1 MKGNTSTNL
10 FFKFLPKI
18 IMNSFQGS
26 MGNTSQGVE
35 NIFIKARNILNNLKD
50 KKKTETIISMIFF
63 DEMGLAEYSPN
74 NPLKVIHSELEYDL
88 NEGNKKVAFVGI
100 SNWKLDASKMNR
112 GIFISIPEPDEED
125 TKNTALIIGKS
136 YNEILAEKNILFFEK
151 LGKTYYNYKQYL
163 KNKHRLDGKEDF
175 HGNRD
180 FYHLVKNCAQS
191 MQNKYNKNEDIL
203 GKDLIEFGIISIER
217 NFAGVQ
223 FDENEIITSVEKV
236 KSFFVPFGHLKK
248 EYDVIKRVKDNI
260 NDLNSRYLLLELKSS
275 ISSYLLSSL
284 LSEIKKDYY
293 FYIGSKFEKDLQSE
307 EYILKVLN
315 KVQMYMEQGIIL
327 IMENLDTVY
336 PALYDLF
343 NQNFTVV
350 SNKKYA
356 RLAIGSVSN
365 TFSLVNDNFRCIITI
380 NVNEMDKQEA
390 PVLNRFEKQI
400 ITFDYLLDQ
409 DLMAESNRILNIIK
423 DMTKT
428 KTNHKGI
435 NYDLQKLLINCDI
448 EEIRAIIYIANK
460 KEIIKEKMID
470 EILSKISLTLPQDIL
485 LYLKLNGFSQK
496 YSTEYNKIIDYYKQ
510 GQHTNLSRFIQ
521 TTKNNKNIVYTFS
534 NDVEAI
540 INIDNIDSP
549 IVGNI
554 KKNNTKIIKI
564 NSINSENE
572 LE

>member
-1 MKGNTSTNL
+1 
-10 FFKFLPKI
+10 
-18 IMNSFQGS
+18 
-26 MGNTSQGVE
+26 
-35 NIFIKARNILNNLKD
+35 
-50 KKKTETIISMIFF
+50 
-63 DEMGLAEYSPN
+63 MGLAEYSPN

-88 NEGNKKVAFVGI
+88 NEGDKKIAFVGI

-125 TKNTALIIGKS
+125 TRNTALIIGKS
-136 YNEILAEKNILFFEK
+136 YNKILAEKNFRFFEK
-151 LGKTYYNYKQYL
+151 LGTTYYNYKQYL
-163 KNKHRLDGKEDF
+163 KSKHSLDGKEDF

-180 FYHLVKNCAQS
+180 FYHLVKNCAQN
-191 MQNKYNKNEDIL
+191 MQMNHNKNQDL
-203 GKDLIEFGIISIER
+203 FGKDLIEFGLISIER

-223 FDENEIITSVEKV
+223 FEENKKITSVEKV
-236 KSFFVPFGHLKK
+236 KNFFIPYGHLQK

-260 NDLNSRYLLLELKSS
+260 NDLNSRYLLLEIKSS

-293 FYIGSKFEKDLQSE
+293 FYIGSKFEKDLKSE

-315 KVQMYMEQGIIL
+315 KVQIYMEQGIIL
-327 IMENLDTVY
+327 IMENLDSVY

-365 TFSLVNDNFRCIITI
+365 TFSLVNNNFRCIINV

-390 PVLNRFEKQI
+390 PFLNRFEKQI
-400 ITFDYLLDQ
+400 ITFDYLLNEE
-409 DLMAESNRILNIIK
+409 LMAESNRIINILNDIV
-423 DMTKT
+423 KT
-428 KTNHKGI
+428 KPNHKGI
-435 NYDLQKLLINCDI
+435 NYDFHKLLINCNI

-460 KEIIKEKMID
+460 KEIKKEKMID

-485 LYLKLNGFSQK
+485 LYLKFNGFNQK
-496 YSTEYNKIIDYYKQ
+496 YPKEYNKIIDYYEQ
-510 GQHTNLSRFIQ
+510 GEHINLSRFIQ
-521 TTKNNKNIVYTFS
+521 TTKKNKNIVYTFS

-540 INIDNIDSP
+540 MNIDNIDNP

-554 KKNNTKIIKI
+554 KKYNTKIIKI

-572 LE
+572 LERIIDEFIGIIDNKLFIK